1 MNELFANWLHSGD
14 KGLLRL
20 VLPRETYLFLRAEKQ
35 PGFDY
40 LYCQRQYSSDGLR
53 RKDSFQYAG
62 LYCAADG
69 LIYDAD
75 YALTHMDGA
84 DKTLPARSYEALR
97 RQLQQDVRA
106 MIEQRVADDR
116 GNLTVHELTDEKFLC
131 ALDAYRKYY
140 AARDVRQRYLET
152 GELDSDGFHCRYVP
166 EGWTE
171 DSFLSR
177 RSAGLCRA
185 GGGALL
191 VGKSGSNVPAISGAG
206 RTGRRAGCDCG
217 ESAKSRSHRPADHGR
232 HEHQRCENRECDR
245 AEGWERTDLQDG
257 DRRPA
262 PGLHGRLFALA
273 YDCSRPAQIFRMLWP
288 ERRIQAGGNSPHH
301 LWPQRIV

>member
-1 MNELFANWLHSGD
+1 MNELFANWLHSDD

-20 VLPRETYLFLRAEKQ
+20 VLPRETYLFLRAEKH

-106 MIEQRVADDR
+106 TIEQRGV
-116 GNLTVHELTDEKFLC
+116 TT
-131 ALDAYRKYY
+131 
-140 AARDVRQRYLET
+140 
-152 GELDSDGFHCRYVP
+152 
-166 EGWTE
+166 
-171 DSFLSR
+171 
-177 RSAGLCRA
+177 
-185 GGGALL
+185 
-191 VGKSGSNVPAISGAG
+191 
-206 RTGRRAGCDCG
+206 
-217 ESAKSRSHRPADHGR
+217 AK
-232 HEHQRCENRECDR
+232 
-245 AEGWERTDLQDG
+245 T
-257 DRRPA
+257 
-262 PGLHGRLFALA
+262 
-273 YDCSRPAQIFRMLWP
+273 
-288 ERRIQAGGNSPHH
+288 
-301 LWPQRIV
+301 

>member
-14 KGLLRL
+14 KGLFRL
-20 VLPRETYLFLRAEKQ
+20 VLPRETYLFLRAEKR

-106 MIEQRVADDR
+106 TIEQPCT
-116 GNLTVHELTDEKFLC
+116 L
-131 ALDAYRKYY
+131 
-140 AARDVRQRYLET
+140 
-152 GELDSDGFHCRYVP
+152 FH
-166 EGWTE
+166 
-171 DSFLSR
+171 
-177 RSAGLCRA
+177 
-185 GGGALL
+185 
-191 VGKSGSNVPAISGAG
+191 
-206 RTGRRAGCDCG
+206 
-217 ESAKSRSHRPADHGR
+217 AK
-232 HEHQRCENRECDR
+232 
-245 AEGWERTDLQDG
+245 
-257 DRRPA
+257 
-262 PGLHGRLFALA
+262 
-273 YDCSRPAQIFRMLWP
+273 PAQ
-288 ERRIQAGGNSPHH
+288 
-301 LWPQRIV
+301 

>member
-84 DKTLPARSYEALR
+84 DKTLLARSYEALR

-106 MIEQRVADDR
+106 MIEQRVDNDR
-116 GNLTVHELTDEKFLC
+116 ENLMVHELADEKCLC

-140 AARDVRQRYLET
+140 AARDVRQRYL
-152 GELDSDGFHCRYVP
+152 
-166 EGWTE
+166 
-171 DSFLSR
+171 
-177 RSAGLCRA
+177 
-185 GGGALL
+185 
-191 VGKSGSNVPAISGAG
+191 
-206 RTGRRAGCDCG
+206 
-217 ESAKSRSHRPADHGR
+217 
-232 HEHQRCENRECDR
+232 
-245 AEGWERTDLQDG
+245 
-257 DRRPA
+257 
-262 PGLHGRLFALA
+262 
-273 YDCSRPAQIFRMLWP
+273 
-288 ERRIQAGGNSPHH
+288 
-301 LWPQRIV
+301 